1 MMDPQDQ
8 ARLLRLHHSGHAQT
22 FRSSDIST
30 YNADANITPSAA
42 QLAAPPANWLNQ
54 RDATSNSVAK
64 SPTTYPRPPVAN
76 VDFLTT
82 HRGTKSPASQDS
94 NFPPDHPQILDPALS
109 SSFCEHSRQE
119 GPTANTCDTCKASF
133 QTNSD
138 LESHAKSLGHPAFR
152 CKCGTPCSRYSSLAR
167 HINSK
172 TGIGYHCGLCEDK
185 TFGRI
190 DKLYDHLRDGHKVSK
205 RVLDRCKH
213 KELRRTKKVSRPT
226 ESAQTPVMTSQA
238 TSTGGFWPAWSSIE
252 QMNGATGRH
261 TTSMPPS
268 SPSGFNPVNFT
279 NFSDSFTFQ

>member
-1 MMDPQDQ
+1 MDSSQEGLSIKVAP
-8 ARLLRLHHSGHAQT
+8 RRFGNSEPCFPFFCWLLRHT
-22 FRSSDIST
+22 ST
-30 YNADANITPSAA
+30 HLD
-42 QLAAPPANWLNQ
+42 WLSTEPHE
-54 RDATSNSVAK
+54 TSLTKKSTRNS
-64 SPTTYPRPPVAN
+64 
-76 VDFLTT
+76 
-82 HRGTKSPASQDS
+82 
-94 NFPPDHPQILDPALS
+94 PPDHPQILDPALS
-109 SSFCEHSRQE
+109 SSFCEHSRKE
-119 GPTANTCDTCKASF
+119 GPAANTCDACKASF

-205 RVLDRCKH
+205 RVLDRCKN

-226 ESAQTPVMTSQA
+226 ESAQTPVMTPQA
-238 TSTGGFWPAWSSIE
+238 TPTGGFWPAWSPIE

-268 SPSGFNPVNFT
+268 SPSSFNTVNFT
-279 NFSDSFTFQ
+279 VRPRQQKHGIKTGLT